1 MDMEAQ
7 ILTALVTAAGTVI
20 ISLIGFLSKKLA
32 AYLDEKGIREALGS
46 KRYLVDIA
54 VQAIEQVY
62 QHEDGEKKLQRAKVE
77 ALQLMERNNININ
90 EDELVSFIEASVR
103 AMNSG
108 FLKEAESLV
117 IQEEVLPE
125 EGVNE

>member
-20 ISLIGFLSKKLA
+20 ISLITYLSKRLA
-32 AYLDEKGIREALGS
+32 AYLDEKGIRETLGS

-62 QHEDGEKKLQRAKVE
+62 KHEDGDKKLQRAKVE
-77 ALQLMERNNININ
+77 ALKLMERNNININ
-90 EDELVSFIEASVR
+90 EDELNSFIEASVR
-103 AMNSG
+103 AMNEGLGIRKDEPIKIDVVDSP
-108 FLKEAESLV
+108 
-117 IQEEVLPE
+117 EV
-125 EGVNE
+125 

>member
-20 ISLIGFLSKKLA
+20 ISFIGFLSRKLA
-32 AYLDEKGIREALGS
+32 AYLDEKGIQEALRS
-46 KRYLVDIA
+46 KHYLVDIA

-77 ALQLMERNNININ
+77 ALKLMERNNININ

-117 IQEEVLPE
+117 TEEEGLPE
-125 EGVNE
+125 EGINE

>member
-32 AYLDEKGIREALGS
+32 AYLDEKGIRETLGS

-62 QHEDGEKKLQRAKVE
+62 QHEDGEKKFQRAKVE
-77 ALQLMERNNININ
+77 ALKLMERNKININ
-90 EDELVSFIEASVR
+90 EDELNSFIEASVR
-103 AMNSG
+103 AMNEGLGIS
-108 FLKEAESLV
+108 KDEPIKIDVVDS
-117 IQEEVLPE
+117 PE
-125 EGVNE
+125 I

>member
-7 ILTALVTAAGTVI
+7 ILTAIVTAAGTVI
-20 ISLIGFLSKKLA
+20 ISLIGFLSRKLA
-32 AYLDEKGIREALGS
+32 AYLDEKGIRESLRS

-62 QHEDGEKKLQRAKVE
+62 ENEDGEKKFNRAKVE
-77 ALQLMERNNININ
+77 AFKLMERNKININ
-90 EDELVSFIEASVR
+90 EDELDSFIEASVR

-108 FLKEAESLV
+108 FLKEAQSLV
-117 IQEEVLPE
+117 TEEEGLPE
-125 EGVNE
+125 EGINE

>member
-32 AYLDEKGIREALGS
+32 AYLDEKGIRETLGS

-77 ALQLMERNNININ
+77 ALKLMERNNININ
-90 EDELVSFIEASVR
+90 EDELISFIEASVR
-103 AMNSG
+103 AMNEGLGIS
-108 FLKEAESLV
+108 KDEPIKIDVVDSP
-117 IQEEVLPE
+117 EV
-125 EGVNE
+125 

>member
-20 ISLIGFLSKKLA
+20 ISLIGFLSRKLA
-32 AYLDEKGIREALGS
+32 AYLDEKGIRETLGS

-62 QHEDGEKKLQRAKVE
+62 QHEDGAKKLERAKVE

-117 IQEEVLPE
+117 TEEEGLPE
-125 EGVNE
+125 EDLNE

>member
-20 ISLIGFLSKKLA
+20 ISLIGFLSNKLA
-32 AYLDEKGIREALGS
+32 AYLDEKGIRETLRS

-77 ALQLMERNNININ
+77 ALKLMERNNININ
-90 EDELVSFIEASVR
+90 EDELNSFIEASVR
-103 AMNSG
+103 AMNEGIGIS
-108 FLKEAESLV
+108 EDESIKIDV
-117 IQEEVLPE
+117 VDCPEV
-125 EGVNE
+125 

>member
-1 MDMEAQ
+1 MDMESQ

-20 ISLIGFLSKKLA
+20 ISLIGFLSNKLA

-62 QHEDGEKKLQRAKVE
+62 QHEDGAKKLERAKVE
-77 ALQLMERNNININ
+77 ALKLMERNKINIS

-103 AMNSG
+103 AMNEGLGIGKDKTIEIDVVDS
-108 FLKEAESLV
+108 
-117 IQEEVLPE
+117 PE
-125 EGVNE
+125 I

>member
-1 MDMEAQ
+1 MDMESQ

-20 ISLIGFLSKKLA
+20 ISLIGFLSNKLA

-62 QHEDGEKKLQRAKVE
+62 QHEDGAKKLERAKVE
-77 ALQLMERNNININ
+77 ALKLMERNKINIS

-103 AMNSG
+103 AMNEGLGIGKDKPIEIDVVDS
-108 FLKEAESLV
+108 
-117 IQEEVLPE
+117 PE
-125 EGVNE
+125 I

>member
-1 MDMEAQ
+1 MEAQ

-62 QHEDGEKKLQRAKVE
+62 QHEEGAKKLERAKVE
-77 ALQLMERNNININ
+77 ALKLMERNKVNIS
-90 EDELVSFIEASVR
+90 EDELISFIEASVR
-103 AMNSG
+103 AMNEGLGIGKDKLIEIDVVDS
-108 FLKEAESLV
+108 
-117 IQEEVLPE
+117 PE
-125 EGVNE
+125 I